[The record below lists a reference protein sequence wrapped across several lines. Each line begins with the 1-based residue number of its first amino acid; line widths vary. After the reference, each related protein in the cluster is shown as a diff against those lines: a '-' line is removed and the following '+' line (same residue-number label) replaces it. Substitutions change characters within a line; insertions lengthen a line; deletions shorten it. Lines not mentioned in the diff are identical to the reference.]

1 MQARRR
7 NPDLLAGL
15 GLSRRTSSDV
25 QPLLRQWRP
34 AGMLTMKTTPMS
46 GVRERGVMLLEVL
59 IALLI
64 FAIGILGL
72 VGLQAN
78 AVRQSGMAQYRA
90 DAVMLAG
97 ELVGQ
102 MSVVAR
108 DFPTL
113 SAQFASVGSG
123 PGYEAWKARVNAVLP
138 GASGYPPLVVITEVP
153 PLPALVGASA
163 VPAVGLSSSSRV
175 AITVRWR
182 LPQDTGADPVRNHTM
197 ITEVRP

>member
-1 MQARRR
+1 
-7 NPDLLAGL
+7 
-15 GLSRRTSSDV
+15 
-25 QPLLRQWRP
+25 
-34 AGMLTMKTTPMS
+34 MKTSPMS
-46 GVRERGVMLLEVL
+46 GARERGFMLLEVL

-64 FAIGILGL
+64 FAVGVLGL

-97 ELVGQ
+97 ELAGQ
-102 MSVVAR
+102 MSASAR

-113 SAQFASVGSG
+113 SAQFSSASSG

-153 PLPALVGASA
+153 PLPALVGASS

-175 AITVRWR
+175 TITVRWR
-182 LPQDTGADPVRNHTM
+182 LPQDTAGDPVRNHTM
-197 ITEVRP
+197 TTEVRP